1 MVLFVSIWHTGLV
14 GLTLAPYSETLT
26 THSRR
31 RLMAKKKTSN
41 GKPLNKMEVVR
52 QILAANPNAKASEI
66 AHEAKTKH
74 SVDIEPKMAGTYRY
88 HVLSKQRRVQR
99 KAVRAVQAANP
110 SATDTSDGV
119 DDLLRAARKLGWQRV
134 NEIVQGILNAPT

>member
-1 MVLFVSIWHTGLV
+1 
-14 GLTLAPYSETLT
+14 
-26 THSRR
+26 
-31 RLMAKKKTSN
+31 MAKKKGSN

-52 QILAANPNAKASEI
+52 QILSAHPNAKASDI
-66 AHEAKTKH
+66 AQAAKTEH
-74 SVDIEPKMAGTYRY
+74 GVEIDPKMAGTYRY
-88 HVLSKQRRVQR
+88 HVLSKQRRIQR

-110 SATDTSDGV
+110 SETDKSDGV